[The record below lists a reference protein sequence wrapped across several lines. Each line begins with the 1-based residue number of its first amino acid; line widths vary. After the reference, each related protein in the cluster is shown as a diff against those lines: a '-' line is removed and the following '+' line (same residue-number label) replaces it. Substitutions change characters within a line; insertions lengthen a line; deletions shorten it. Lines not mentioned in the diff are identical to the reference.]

1 METIC
6 CLKAERLTTPFTT
19 QNGPKAVCDSI
30 GIPSPMPKIAS
41 IIRDFRDPE
50 GSGGDVRRT
59 SYTLLPAIRFR
70 VILRGFAGPTVPRC
84 DRREVVSSLSFS
96 TARLTRLDGLKSST
110 KRSTN
115 ISLKQVS
122 GDKSA
127 AWLTKGSKLEHE
139 PWLKYQRVATE
150 LLSKISADL
159 GLERLEPEQK
169 VTGKSGTEWALDA
182 KGVAEGSGA
191 LVIVE
196 ARRRKRRPN
205 QEQIASLAYR
215 IQDTGADGGIVVS
228 PVPFQAGA
236 AKVAAAANIQH
247 VSLTADSTAT

>member
-1 METIC
+1 M
-6 CLKAERLTTPFTT
+6 
-19 QNGPKAVCDSI
+19 
-30 GIPSPMPKIAS
+30 
-41 IIRDFRDPE
+41 
-50 GSGGDVRRT
+50 
-59 SYTLLPAIRFR
+59 
-70 VILRGFAGPTVPRC
+70 
-84 DRREVVSSLSFS
+84 
-96 TARLTRLDGLKSST
+96 
-110 KRSTN
+110 
-115 ISLKQVS
+115 
-122 GDKSA
+122 
-127 AWLTKGSKLEHE
+127 EHE

-150 LLSKISADL
+150 LLSKISLDL

-196 ARRRKRRPN
+196 ARQRKRRPN

-247 VSLTADSTAT
+247 VSLTADSTATEYVMQFLNKIFVGLSDSLLSFTETLTAKVTSAACNRGTHEECANANCCCVCHGEIADRVKKL